1 MGMFDTLI
9 CEMELP
15 EFPEGV
21 EVTDFQTKSTPNQS
35 MSTYKITADG
45 DVLEKHSKYE
55 YIEPARNMDS
65 WLDAIGAYEEVDV
78 DWRPC
83 HFTADIEFYE
93 YWKHPD
99 YDPDDAMYFETGFI
113 RYSAFIDE
121 GKCTSIKVV
130 EKRLPVEYT
139 YEEVQAK
146 CITAEKQREE
156 FRKSMHERRMNR
168 PSITEELVDDIDNL
182 IKNKPAIFDRSDLI
196 STLNKISGRIEQWRE
211 KHDFWYNEN
220 FKNSRKDN

>member
-1 MGMFDTLI
+1 MSMFDNLI

-15 EFPEGV
+15 EFPSECL
-21 EVTDFQTKSTPNQS
+21 ERSFQTKSTPNQS
-35 MSTYKITADG
+35 MSTYKITANG

-65 WLDAIGAYEEVDV
+65 WLDAIGAYEEVDF

-93 YWKHPD
+93 YWKHPN

-130 EKRLPVEYT
+130 EKHLPVEYT

-168 PSITEELVDDIDNL
+168 PSTTEELVDDIDNL

-196 STLNKISGRIEQWRE
+196 STLNKITGRIEEWRE
-211 KHDFWYNEN
+211 KHDFWYNE
-220 FKNSRKDN
+220 KNI

>member
-1 MGMFDTLI
+1 MSMFDNLI

-15 EFPEGV
+15 EFPSECL
-21 EVTDFQTKSTPNQS
+21 ERSFQTKSTPNQS
-35 MSTYKITADG
+35 MSTYKITANG

-65 WLDAIGAYEEVDV
+65 WLDAIGAYEEVDF

-130 EKRLPVEYT
+130 EKHLPVEYT

-146 CITAEKQREE
+146 CIAAEKQREE

-168 PSITEELVDDIDNL
+168 PSTTEELVDDIDNL

-196 STLNKISGRIEQWRE
+196 STLNKITGRIEEWRE
-211 KHDFWYNEN
+211 KHDFWYNE
-220 FKNSRKDN
+220 KNI